1 MENLAKNV
9 LITSDGDEISVNI
22 ALHLAKRGIQLV
34 LIVHEMKQ
42 KLVLIRLVLM
52 GNECSLRS
60 AKQKIMD
67 SIMNVVVPEPVAVVG
82 LDMDDEREGAFNDAV
97 DKAWR
102 AFGHL
107 DALVNCH
114 AYEGGYLF
122 LFGFAIN
129 IVSADIFSN
138 S

>member
-22 ALHLAKRGIQLV
+22 ALHLAKRG
-34 LIVHEMKQ
+34 
-42 KLVLIRLVLM
+42 
-52 GNECSLRS
+52 CRS

-82 LDMDDEREGAFNDAV
+82 LDMDDEREGAFVNAV

-114 AYEGGYLF
+114 AYEG
-122 LFGFAIN
+122 
-129 IVSADIFSN
+129 
-138 S
+138 